1 MKFILPLS
9 LVLLMALVYTE
20 ARPGNDNE
28 MQKSAIEVGQKL
40 KAVLIKLFTKV
51 RQQIR
56 DYFSQDDLGEKLKDV
71 LNILLQRLSRR
82 LDNYTSKME

>member
-56 DYFSQDDLGEKLKDV
+56 DYFSQDDLGEKLKEV